1 MSNSRTLLITLL
13 AATLLSACGAGG
25 FKRTMPAFPYEPRP
39 GEWDEGALSR
49 QIDRF
54 YSAPDMAQAAEA
66 ADEARE
72 IAPEAAATHEIL
84 ARVAR
89 FEGREHDAWAHF
101 YKALAIPDNPAAY
114 LHMLN
119 MLELQNST
127 NEYREA
133 KALFREI
140 VAKHPDKGLRRIAA
154 AFLASWHRRLDADP
168 ERAEQMLRKRGL
180 IENFALISPFDNEDG
195 KGFAMEFPPE
205 REIDYEQEYEGTQF
219 PARWRTAVPLN
230 HQQNL
235 DLRDLVS
242 PGTNV
247 TAYAASYVYVPQ
259 EGPYQ
264 LRVTTT
270 DPIRMWVNDIEVL
283 SQQKVDSETV
293 DQFVVPVT
301 MRQGWNRLLIKSC
314 HSSGAWRLGVG
325 LADAEGGLL
334 PEAKSSVGPEEVAE
348 GPLPGDG
355 YDFMADAE
363 RRLSEIEEPSRKMLM
378 AIELSEA
385 FGLTT
390 ITEDLVDLYL
400 TMAPNSLLARYNSA
414 LTAWWAGRL
423 GGTIDT
429 LERMIKEN
437 GDSAPRLL
445 LFRAT
450 FFASQDRLDRARQDL
465 LAALEANPDYRTA
478 RLRLA
483 RNYGSEGWR
492 EDSLAARQKNAEQ
505 WPGDTEVLWAL
516 ADGFTALGRYPEAED
531 VYEEI
536 LDLWRG
542 AEDILSQMVELSLKR
557 NKYGS
562 AIRYQETICEIYPN
576 APSCYLELG
585 DILRRA
591 GRTDDA
597 REAYETALKI
607 DDRWS
612 TPMIRIGAMAYE
624 AGGEEEA
631 VELWKAALELDP
643 DNHSLADRIE
653 FVAPTDSGL
662 LADYIPGPED
672 IERVIA
678 ESGKV
683 ELYPGAN
690 LIYLL
695 DHAAEQV
702 EADGSGR
709 QVVTQIIMAVND
721 TGRDQLTQYSFPY
734 GRLKVI
740 EAYAIDPDG
749 TRREASS
756 LRGRQVRF
764 RELKVGS
771 VVVLQYRVH
780 SHPTG
785 YLARYLYRRWF
796 FHGVGSQF
804 EDSTFVLILP
814 EEMKINEWG
823 QGDWKRR
830 AFERENRQII
840 EYQGEHVAPLVAEPA
855 APPVVNLLQ
864 QVIISSIPGW
874 GTIAEW
880 DKALM
885 IDAFRSTPETKTLAQ
900 ELTRD
905 AETKRQ
911 KLDALTR
918 FVMREIRY
926 QQDYENTIA
935 GVKPHAA
942 SIVLQRAYG
951 DCKDKSVLLM
961 TLAREVGIETR
972 FAILRTTGVGDFI
985 KDVPFLQFNHAIV
998 YVPEQEGI
1006 PAPLFVDATPDTLDL
1021 VNLRPDDQG
1030 TWAMAIDPDSGEWEF
1045 IEIPF
1050 RPAEEHYTIRKTKI
1064 EPQLEGDSK
1073 ITMEFVFQG
1082 PTAASL
1088 RQVLRNP
1095 NDTQIILSQLVAQL
1109 FPGARVDAI
1118 TFDGEK
1124 DIVKPLTMG
1133 ITVLTDQLVRE
1144 QGDNIVIDVPKAE
1157 NLSQYASLS
1166 ERELPLQSGLYLSF
1180 VESSDEVLI
1189 PDGYKVRHMPAEI
1202 RIDNEFFVFERGSEV
1217 KDGSITVN
1225 LRFAEKQTRV
1235 MPDRYADFRDAVSE
1249 VTDNLK
1255 QDLIFEPTKGK
1266 KKGGKKGGKKKG
1278 GKKKAEK

>member
-1 MSNSRTLLITLL
+1 MSRKATLITLL
-13 AATLLSACGAGG
+13 LTATLLSACGGAG
-25 FKRTMPAFPYEPRP
+25 FRRTMPSFPYQPKA
-39 GEWDEGALSR
+39 GDFDAAALSR
-49 QIDRF
+49 ALDRF
-54 YSAPDMAQAAEA
+54 YSAPDMAEAKQAAEKA
-66 ADEARE
+66 AE
-72 IAPEAAATHEIL
+72 IAPEAPETHEVLGRI
-84 ARVAR
+84 AR
-89 FEGREHDAWAHF
+89 FEGREHEAWAHF
-101 YKALAIPDNPAAY
+101 YKALASPDNPAAY
-114 LHMLN
+114 HALLN
-119 MLELQNST
+119 MLELQNTTS
-127 NEYREA
+127 EYREA
-133 KALFREI
+133 KALFQEI
-140 VAKHPDKGLRRIAA
+140 VAKHPDHGLRRIAA
-154 AFLASWHRRLDADP
+154 AFLASWHRRLDGDP
-168 ERAEQMLRKRGL
+168 ERAEQALDKRGL
-180 IENFALISPFDNEDG
+180 IEHFALVSPFDNEDG
-195 KGFAMEFPPE
+195 KGFSTEFPPE

-219 PARWRTAVPLN
+219 PARWRTAVHLN
-230 HQQNL
+230 HQRNL

-242 PGTNV
+242 PGVNV
-247 TAYAASYVYVPQ
+247 TAYAASFVKIPEQ
-259 EGPYQ
+259 GEYQ

-270 DPIRMWVNDIEVL
+270 DPIRLWINDIEVL
-283 SQQKVDSETV
+283 SQQTVDSETV

-301 MRQGWNRLLIKSC
+301 LRKGWNKLLVKTC
-314 HSSGAWRLGVG
+314 HGNGAWRLGVG
-325 LADAEGGLL
+325 LADSAGALVPGVE
-334 PEAKSSVGPEEVAE
+334 SSVGPEKVAE

-355 YDFMADAE
+355 YDFIADAE
-363 RRLSEIEEPSRKMLM
+363 RRLAAIEEPARKMLM

-390 ITEDLVDLYL
+390 VTEDLVDLYL
-400 TMAPNSLLARYNSA
+400 SAAPNSLLARYNSA
-414 LTAWWAGRL
+414 LVSWWAGRL
-423 GGTIDT
+423 GTTIDT
-429 LERMIKEN
+429 LERLIKEN
-437 GDSAPRLL
+437 GDAAPRLQ

-450 FFASQDRLDRARQDL
+450 FFSDQERLDRARKDL
-465 LAALEANPDYRTA
+465 ETALAANPDYRTA

-483 RNYGSEGWR
+483 RNYADEGWA
-492 EDSLAARQKNAEQ
+492 EDSLAARLADAEQ
-505 WPGDTEVLWAL
+505 WPDDTEILWGL
-516 ADGFTALGRYPEAED
+516 ADAYSSLGRYPEAEE
-531 VYEEI
+531 VYEQI
-536 LDLWRG
+536 LDMWSG
-542 AEDILSQMVELSLKR
+542 AEDILKQMVELALKR
-557 NKYGS
+557 NKYGR
-562 AIRYQETICEIYPN
+562 AIRYQESICEIYPN

-591 GRTDDA
+591 GRNDDA
-597 REAYETALKI
+597 REAYEAALEI

-624 AGGEEEA
+624 AGDEERA
-631 VELWKAALELDP
+631 IELWRTALELDP
-643 DNHSLADRIE
+643 DNHSLADRVE
-653 FVAPTDSGL
+653 FVAPADTGL
-662 LADYIPGPED
+662 LADYVPGPED
-672 IERVIA
+672 IERIIA

-695 DHAAEQV
+695 DHAAEQI

-756 LRGRQVRF
+756 LRGREVRF

-771 VVVLQYRVH
+771 VIVLQYRVH

-804 EDSTFVLILP
+804 EDSTFVLVLP
-814 EEMKINEWG
+814 ADMKINEWG

-830 AFERENRQII
+830 EFKREGRQII
-840 EYQGEHVAPLVAEPA
+840 EYQGKHVPPLVAEPA

-864 QVIISSIPGW
+864 QVIISSIPDW
-874 GTIAEW
+874 GTIADW

-885 IDAFRSTPETKTLAQ
+885 VDAFRTTPAVKALAQ
-900 ELTRD
+900 ELTKD
-905 AETKRQ
+905 AGTKRE
-911 KLDALTR
+911 KLDAITR

-926 QQDYENTIA
+926 QQDYESSIA
-935 GVKPHAA
+935 GVKPHSA

-961 TLAREVGIETR
+961 TLAQAVGIETR

-998 YVPEQEGI
+998 YVPKQEGI
-1006 PAPLFVDATPDTLDL
+1006 AEPLFVDSTPDTLDL
-1021 VNLRPDDQG
+1021 VTLRPDDQG
-1030 TWAMAIDPDSGEWEF
+1030 TWALVIEPKSGEWEF
-1045 IEIPF
+1045 VEIPF
-1050 RPAEEHYTIRKTKI
+1050 RPAEEQYTIRRTTI

-1095 NDTQIILSQLVAQL
+1095 NDTQIILSQLVSQL
-1109 FPGARVDAI
+1109 FPGARVEEI

-1124 DIVKPLTMG
+1124 DIVKPLTLK
-1133 ITVLTDQLVRE
+1133 IAVLTDQLMRP
-1144 QGDNIVIDVPKAE
+1144 QGDALVVDVPKAE

-1180 VESSDEVLI
+1180 VESTDEVSL
-1189 PDGYKVRHMPAEI
+1189 PEGYKVKHMPEQL
-1202 RIDNEFFVFERGSEV
+1202 RVDNEFFTFERDSEV
-1217 KDGSITVN
+1217 KDGVVVIT
-1225 LRFAEKQTRV
+1225 LRFSEKTTRV
-1235 MPDRYADFRDAVSE
+1235 MPEQYEAFRDAVSD

-1255 QDLIFEPTKGK
+1255 QDLIVEPLKGK
-1266 KKGGKKGGKKKG
+1266 KGKGGKKAKPARGKP
-1278 GKKKAEK
+1278 AE